1 MDKEYKG
8 KKQSQA
14 VDTTPIW
21 KNKIKEQTLWYQ
33 KKKKKKTQLHLWEIK
48 ARKIQ
53 TIKSNQVKS
62 KVLPFLVLSSVA
74 WNRQRAQSPRVC
86 LASEEVL
93 SETLP
98 CSIPWAMGNSR
109 TGYLRKNLSSAV
121 IGKKKKKKKKR
132 KDRCLSLGCHDKM
145 GFPETREI
153 CCLTVW
159 EAGKSKIKVPAGF
172 SSWQGLFSWLADGYL
187 LSMS

>member
-1 MDKEYKG
+1 M
-8 KKQSQA
+8 
-14 VDTTPIW
+14 
-21 KNKIKEQTLWYQ
+21 
-33 KKKKKKTQLHLWEIK
+33 WEIK

-121 IGKKKKKKKKR
+121 IGKKKKKKKK
-132 KDRCLSLGCHDKM
+132 KKGKIDVLAWVAMTKWVSLKQ
-145 GFPETREI
+145 
-153 CCLTVW
+153 
-159 EAGKSKIKVPAGF
+159 GKSVVSQFGRLENPRSKF
-172 SSWQGLFSWLADGYL
+172 QQGLVPGKGSFPGLQMATFSLCPDVAEREN
-187 LSMS
+187 SPVSFSF